1 MLLKI
6 ESIMTSIK
14 NMLSLITLNSNS
26 IPTVVGQHEQYFHK
40 ESKSISNNIDSTR
53 YEYDNI
59 LYSSSLKTRR
69 LSDLYENTKKY
80 QI

>member
-26 IPTVVGQHEQYFHK
+26 IPTVVGQHEQYFYK